1 MEKRIVS
8 EASSKPVESLKFP
21 KALLQERTLSALRE
35 AGADDASASAATRAM
50 MHASRLGI
58 DSHGVRLTAFYAE
71 GLRSGQINGSPAFK
85 IQRTAAASAMLDADH
100 GLGHAAA
107 YAGMEEACR
116 IARESG
122 IGAVGITHS
131 THYGAA
137 GAYALAGAEAGFI
150 AISTTNADSLVALHG
165 GAERFH
171 GTNPIAAA
179 APVRDSRPWLLDMA
193 TSAIPY
199 NRVLLYRSLQKELP
213 AEIAADIQGVPTRD
227 PHLAEILTPLGG
239 AGFGFKGAGLAGL
252 VTILSAVLTG
262 ARPDPF
268 VPPMGGE
275 SWERHDIGHF
285 CLAIDPERFVGRET
299 YDALMTQYLAGLRS
313 SQARPGDAV
322 MAPGDREWRVM
333 DERDRTGIPVDPDTA
348 RFLGLA

>member
-1 MEKRIVS
+1 MS
-8 EASSKPVESLKFP
+8 EPQNKPVEPLRFP
-21 KALLQERTLSALRE
+21 AELLQERVLSALRE
-35 AGADDASASAATRAM
+35 AGASDASAAAATRAM
-50 MHASRLGI
+50 MHASRSGI
-58 DSHGVRLTAFYAE
+58 DSHGVRLTSFYAE
-71 GLRSGQINGSPAFK
+71 GLRSGQINGSPALRV
-85 IQRTAAASAMLDADH
+85 QRTAAASAMLDADH

-137 GAYALAGAEAGFI
+137 GAYALAGAETGFI

-165 GAERFH
+165 GADRFH
-171 GTNPIAAA
+171 GTNPLAAA

-199 NRVLLYRSLQKELP
+199 NRVLLFRSLQNDLP
-213 AEIAADIQGVPTRD
+213 PEVAADIEGEPTRN
-227 PHLAEILTPLGG
+227 PHLAEMLTPLGG
-239 AGFGFKGAGLAGL
+239 AAFGFKGAGLAGL

-262 ARPDPF
+262 AKPDPF
-268 VPPMGGE
+268 VVPMGKGDGE
-275 SWERHDIGHF
+275 RHGEHHDIGHF

-299 YDALMTQYLAGLRS
+299 YDALMAQYLAVLRAS
-313 SQARPGDAV
+313 SARPGEAV
-322 MAPGDREWRVM
+322 LAPGDREWMTM